1 MGIYTIFFELT
12 SVVMFIGIIG
22 ILGLK
27 RKDYWSILTIISGSL
42 FGITLEFAN
51 VFIADSY
58 NYSTEFL
65 IQIGSAPLNI
75 PICIGLS
82 WGLIIWACM
91 NVSNRFKIPIWARV
105 LLDGLLALTID
116 LSMDTIAIRIE
127 GGLWTWKGIP
137 LEPIPTL
144 NSFFGV
150 NYGNFTGW
158 FYVVVIFSLLLR
170 MEEHFIREKIN
181 KWISFIYFGIIPF
194 FAYIPLYFLLMNSSN
209 PILWLLDIE
218 VSGPHD
224 FPQFVALLTFL
235 YIIVGV
241 ILVLLL
247 VFIKFR
253 PTIQKEFDPITIYIF
268 MSFHVTFIFIYLIGG
283 FFSEAPMILL
293 LATLMVIIDIAIHW
307 LILDKEKAKELIQA
321 VKR

>member
-1 MGIYTIFFELT
+1 MGIYVIFFELT

-58 NYSTEFL
+58 NYSTEFF
-65 IQIGSAPLNI
+65 IQIGSPPLNI

-137 LEPIPTL
+137 LESIPTL

-150 NYGNFTGW
+150 NYGNFFGW
-158 FYVVVIFSLLLR
+158 FYVVVIFSFLLR
-170 MEEHFIREKIN
+170 MELQFLRDKLN
-181 KWISFIYFGIIPF
+181 KWISFAYLGIIPF
-194 FAYIPLYFLLMNSSN
+194 LAYIPLYFLLMNSSL
-209 PILWLLDIE
+209 PILWILDIE
-218 VSGPHD
+218 VTGPHD
-224 FPQFVALLTFL
+224 FPQYVALLTFL
-235 YIIVGV
+235 YIIIGV
-241 ILVLLL
+241 AIVLLL

-253 PTIQKEFDPITIYIF
+253 PTIQKEVDLLTIYIF
-268 MSFHVTFIFIYLIGG
+268 MSFHIMFISIYLIGG
-283 FFSEAPMILL
+283 FFSEAPMILP
-293 LATLMVIIDIAIHW
+293 LALLMVIIDIIIHW
-307 LILDKEKAKELIQA
+307 LILDKEKAKELILA
-321 VKR
+321 VRK